1 VGLAAGQGVEVRMA
15 GRKRSRRARRK
26 RRANPKARR
35 AFKLAWRMLKRGE
48 ARSLKAA
55 LKRAWREVR

>member
-1 VGLAAGQGVEVRMA
+1 MA
-15 GRKRSRRARRK
+15 RRKRSRRARRK

-48 ARSLKAA
+48 ARSLRAA
-55 LKRAWREVR
+55 LRRAWREVR